1 MVINWANEDVER
13 VAKMIVIYILT
24 DPYPLPLPR
33 IIPYIVYHKTI
44 VRMNLRP

>member
-24 DPYPLPLPR
+24 DPFPLPPPP
-33 IIPYIVYHKTI
+33 PYNSLHCVSQNNSKG
-44 VRMNLRP
+44 